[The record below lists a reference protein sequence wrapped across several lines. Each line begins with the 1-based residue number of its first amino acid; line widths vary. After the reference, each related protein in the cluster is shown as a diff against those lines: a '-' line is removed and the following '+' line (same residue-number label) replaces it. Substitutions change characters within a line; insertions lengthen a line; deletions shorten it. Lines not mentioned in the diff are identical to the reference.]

1 MKFNISILNRF
12 TPLIRWIRSHKYL
25 FVTIIFLLI
34 VIVFDDNSM
43 IMHFRNQSKI
53 NALEE
58 EIEAMKRD
66 SIEVERMSAL
76 ISPNGTTSDIE
87 RICRERYDMHAPD
100 EDVFIIE
107 D

>member
-1 MKFNISILNRF
+1 MSIFSKFTLLVNWVRN
-12 TPLIRWIRSHKYL
+12 HKYL
-25 FVTIIFLLI
+25 FVTIIFLFI

-58 EIEAMKRD
+58 EIATMMSD
-66 SIEVERMSAL
+66 SAEVERRNAL
-76 ISPNGTTSDIE
+76 IGPDGVTSEIE
-87 RICRERYDMHAPD
+87 KICREKYDMHTQD

>member
-1 MKFNISILNRF
+1 MSILARI
-12 TPLIRWIRSHKYL
+12 TPLVNWVRNHKYL
-25 FVTIIFLLI
+25 FVTVVFLLI

-58 EIEAMKRD
+58 EIAAMKRD
-66 SIEVERMSAL
+66 SIEVERRSAL
-76 ISPNGTTSDIE
+76 ISPDGATSDIE
-87 RICRERYDMHAPD
+87 RICREKYDMHAPG

>member
-1 MKFNISILNRF
+1 MSILARIK
-12 TPLIRWIRSHKYL
+12 PLFNWVRGHKYL
-25 FVTIIFLLI
+25 FVTIVFLLI

-43 IMHFRNQSKI
+43 IMHFRNQARI

-58 EIEAMKRD
+58 EIAVMMRD
-66 SIEVERMSAL
+66 SIEVERRSAL
-76 ISPNGTTSDIE
+76 IAPDGATADLE
-87 RICRERYDMHAPD
+87 KICREKYDMHTPD